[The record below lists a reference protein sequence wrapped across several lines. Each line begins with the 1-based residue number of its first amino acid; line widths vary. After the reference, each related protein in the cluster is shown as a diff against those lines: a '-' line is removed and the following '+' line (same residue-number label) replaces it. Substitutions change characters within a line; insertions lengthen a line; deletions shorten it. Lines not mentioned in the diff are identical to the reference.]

1 MIYKLVC
8 AGVDNFK
15 ELYQK
20 DNDEIII
27 AIDGGYQTLINND
40 LFIDYYFGDFDSLKN
55 KDIECNNIFEYPSI
69 KDKGDLELCLD
80 YLIYNFKINAN
91 DKILIYNATGGR
103 LDHYYAV
110 LNCLKKYSKYNINV
124 LDDKNNI
131 YVKGGNFEIL
141 KTKYKYISFFSIEEN
156 TVISING
163 CKYNINNY
171 KLDVNDNLCL
181 SNEIEEKCNIKVN
194 KNILIIE
201 SI

>member
-40 LFIDYYFGDFDSLKN
+40 LLVDYYFGDFDSLKN
-55 KDIECNNIFEYPSI
+55 KNIECNNIFEYPAI

-80 YLIYNFKINAN
+80 YLIYNLKINAN

-163 CKYNINNY
+163 CKYNIDNY

-181 SNEIEEKCNIKVN
+181 SNEIVEKCDIKVN

>member
-40 LFIDYYFGDFDSLKN
+40 LLIDYYFGDFDSLKN
-55 KDIECNNIFEYPSI
+55 KNIECNNIFEYPSI

-80 YLIYNFKINAN
+80 YLIYNLKINAN

-131 YVKGGNFEIL
+131 YVKGGNFEIF

-181 SNEIEEKCNIKVN
+181 SNEIVEKCDIKVN

>member
-40 LFIDYYFGDFDSLKN
+40 LVIDYYFGDFDSLKN
-55 KDIECNNIFEYPSI
+55 KNIECNNIFEYPSI

-110 LNCLKKYSKYNINV
+110 LNCLKKYSKYKINV
-124 LDDKNNI
+124 LDDRNNI

-181 SNEIEEKCNIKVN
+181 SNEIVEKCDIKVN